1 MNTFWTAVA
10 ALVPSI
16 GVGVIFYFAMRFV
29 VRADRNERAN
39 LAELDRL
46 DAESRA
52 GQGAPPAGAAGTT
65 TTA

>member
-1 MNTFWTAVA
+1 MTTFWTAVA

-16 GVGVIFYFAMRFV
+16 GVGIIFYFAMRFV

-46 DAESRA
+46 EAQAREGRPETP
-52 GQGAPPAGAAGTT
+52 QG
-65 TTA
+65 TASAL